1 MIPKGATVKF
11 IAMTLASQPTPP
23 MPGGAF
29 VSLLIGIG
37 LVCFF
42 IWAVNKG
49 KEDKKLMDWASNHP
63 TKPDPL
69 KRPRSGNRMRV
80 HSMLMRRH
88 RDMTGESAKS
98 VVLIAF
104 NHAVDCMSEEDA
116 ADIVA
121 GNKPLSILDEK
132 VRVSSIIEYR

>member
-1 MIPKGATVKF
+1 
-11 IAMTLASQPTPP
+11 
-23 MPGGAF
+23 
-29 VSLLIGIG
+29 
-37 LVCFF
+37 
-42 IWAVNKG
+42 
-49 KEDKKLMDWASNHP
+49 
-63 TKPDPL
+63 
-69 KRPRSGNRMRV
+69 
-80 HSMLMRRH
+80 MLMRRH